1 MIVNQRTGI
10 YFSENNKKMDTPE
23 IYRFHSRALTRE
35 GRTVPAYGQ
44 RYPEVRRNL
53 EEAVGTAKVLNAN
66 KRLGTAVDKKIASTT
81 AAGGRLAED
90 GVLHVADL
98 LADRVGE
105 EVALHLQDGVGAD
118 LRLRLDCAVTQARL
132 VSYNQGWGPQGD
144 AWSILAD
151 QSRPRIRVQMRGG
164 GCGVSANVSCAH
176 HVTWSPK

>member
-1 MIVNQRTGI
+1 MIENQRTGI

-53 EEAVGTAKVLNAN
+53 EEAVGTAKVLNAD
-66 KRLGTAVDKKIASTT
+66 KRIGTAVDKKIAAT
-81 AAGGRLAED
+81 AARGRFAKD

-118 LRLRLDCAVTQARL
+118 LRLRLDGAVTQA
-132 VSYNQGWGPQGD
+132 
-144 AWSILAD
+144 
-151 QSRPRIRVQMRGG
+151 
-164 GCGVSANVSCAH
+164 
-176 HVTWSPK
+176 